1 MDSQKKQRRPFIIAG
16 AVAGAVVS
24 GWYLCNNFGR
34 VAAAADPIWTRF
46 VNVSLIMFVSI
57 YAFYLLWRLVVFL
70 RKQR

>member
-1 MDSQKKQRRPFIIAG
+1 MEQRKKQRRPFIIAG

-24 GWYLCNNFGR
+24 GWYLYDNFGR
-34 VAAAADPIWTRF
+34 MTIAADPIWTRF

-57 YAFYLLWRLVVFL
+57 YAFYLLWRLVDFF